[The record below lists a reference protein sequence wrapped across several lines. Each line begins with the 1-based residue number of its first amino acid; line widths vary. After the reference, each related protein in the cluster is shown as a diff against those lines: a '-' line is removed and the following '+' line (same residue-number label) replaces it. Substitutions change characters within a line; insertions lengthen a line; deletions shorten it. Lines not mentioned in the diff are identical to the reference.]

1 MGMKKNEILK
11 VQYVNNWSPFRGKK
25 KKRMGRSWLLLSV
38 AAVSLS

>member
-25 KKRMGRSWLLLSV
+25 KKKNGAQLTV
-38 AAVSLS
+38 AKCSRG

>member
-25 KKRMGRSWLLLSV
+25 KKKKWG
-38 AAVSLS
+38 AADCC